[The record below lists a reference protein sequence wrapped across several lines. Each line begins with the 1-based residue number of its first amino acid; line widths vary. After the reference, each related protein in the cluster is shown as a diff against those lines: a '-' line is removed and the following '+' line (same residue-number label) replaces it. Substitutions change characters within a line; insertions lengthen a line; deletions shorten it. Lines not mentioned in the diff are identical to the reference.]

1 MCRKTDSRSERDS
14 GMWDH
19 SRVCGEC
26 CVSQVLYSL
35 YVGHYNKD
43 GISNAD
49 AQKAALLKL
58 SRTHSMSLEEII

>member
-1 MCRKTDSRSERDS
+1 
-14 GMWDH
+14 MWDH

-26 CVSQVLYSL
+26 CVSPVLYSL

-58 SRTHSMSLEEII
+58 SRTHNMSLEEII